1 MQYVGPFID
10 GKDQSGELGQ
20 AHGLQ
25 HKATGSWGVIHAD
38 HGSQFTAWAFTQKLE
53 QYGPRLSLGTVGD
66 CCDNAMIEAFGGR
79 MQVGVLNRQKW
90 SSTVEL
96 ITATVD
102 HINFFHN
109 EKRRHSSL
117 DTLTPTE
124 YKNQYVPTLQLV

>member
-1 MQYVGPFID
+1 MGHRYHLTFHERRNRLRLRRVRSVFQEMQYVGPFID

-79 MQVGVLNRQKW
+79 MQVGV
-90 SSTVEL
+90 
-96 ITATVD
+96 
-102 HINFFHN
+102 
-109 EKRRHSSL
+109 
-117 DTLTPTE
+117 
-124 YKNQYVPTLQLV
+124 